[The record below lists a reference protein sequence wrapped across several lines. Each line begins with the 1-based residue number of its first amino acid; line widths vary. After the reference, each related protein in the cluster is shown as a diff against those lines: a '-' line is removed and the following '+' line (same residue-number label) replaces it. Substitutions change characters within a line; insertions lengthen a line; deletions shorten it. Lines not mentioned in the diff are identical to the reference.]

1 MKEFLKTII
10 AILMIANLLSSC
22 NDSIDLKN
30 QRALFEVHYVNHA
43 WGYTNN
49 GFLID
54 SAGYVYTYN
63 LKQTERV
70 KDSSVISND
79 EMNYKF
85 SISYKTGLKIP
96 TDTLLFYLNK
106 IHKASLGKLTQSETM
121 MADAGIR
128 RCYAY
133 TYNDRKKSYHQ
144 ILLDQWGDIQISNNS
159 DEAVKIARWLQR
171 LLYTNTLK

>member
-1 MKEFLKTII
+1 MKKSLKTII
-10 AILMIANLLSSC
+10 AVLLITNLFSSC

-30 QRALFEVHYVNHA
+30 QRALFEVHYVNYA
-43 WGYTNN
+43 WIYTNN

-96 TDTLLFYLNK
+96 TDTLMFYVNK
-106 IHKASLGKLTQSETM
+106 IYKASQGKLSQSESM
-121 MADAGIR
+121 MADAGIL

-133 TYNDRKKSYHQ
+133 TYNDRKKNYHQ
-144 ILLDQWGDIQISNNS
+144 ILLDQWGDVQISNNS
-159 DEAVKIARWLQR
+159 EEAVKTARWLQR
-171 LLYTNTLK
+171 VLHTNTLK